1 MQPWTCLWADCRLC
15 NWIGL
20 FSKLFK
26 TSHLLKPNCFQTG
39 VINGVLCLLF
49 NFAVNRT
56 ASVFIQGP
64 ALLCT
69 GWFTIQCV
77 NVVAV
82 WNKGEPV
89 YPNKF
94 EGEGEEVNCSLF
106 TELQLESRTKR
117 PQGKRDR
124 EMIGGAGLAQ
134 RPCNFRVVLT
144 QGAQASCRGAQVPP
158 GPLEELRWQ
167 LKTFCKWFLCFAQSS
182 SSVVSCIES
191 NVTSWQVL
199 LWFPSPQCLC
209 WLLLLVLNWSQ
220 RTHFLDLS
228 ILSILALL
236 LSLSIS
242 AITAK
247 SISKEIKLWRSYIAL
262 SRHEK

>member
-26 TSHLLKPNCFQTG
+26 TSHLLKLNCFQTG

-69 GWFTIQCV
+69 GWFTIQWV

-182 SSVVSCIES
+182 SSVVGCRVQC
-191 NVTSWQVL
+191 NL
-199 LWFPSPQCLC
+199 LAGVAVVPQSTVP
-209 WLLLLVLNWSQ
+209 LLIASTCPELKPANTFLGFKYSEYFSLIVKLE
-220 RTHFLDLS
+220 HFGYNS
-228 ILSILALL
+228 
-236 LSLSIS
+236 
-242 AITAK
+242 
-247 SISKEIKLWRSYIAL
+247 
-262 SRHEK
+262 

>member
-1 MQPWTCLWADCRLC
+1 MGFCA
-15 NWIGL
+15 
-20 FSKLFK
+20 SY
-26 TSHLLKPNCFQTG
+26 
-39 VINGVLCLLF
+39 LF

-82 WNKGEPV
+82 WNKGQPV

-117 PQGKRDR
+117 PQGGNVTGKWFSGD
-124 EMIGGAGLAQ
+124 LAQ
-134 RPCNFRVVLT
+134 CPCNFRAVPT
-144 QGAQASCRGAQVPP
+144 QGAKASCRSAQVLP
-158 GPLEELRWQ
+158 GALEELHWQ
-167 LKTFCKWFLCFAQSS
+167 LKTSCRWLLCSAQSS
-182 SSVVSCIES
+182 CSVASCAES

-199 LWFPSPQCLC
+199 PWFPSPQCLS
-209 WLLLLVLNWSQ
+209 WLLLLVLNRSQ
-220 RTHFLDLS
+220 QTHFLDLS
-228 ILSILALL
+228 ILGVLALL
-236 LSLSIS
+236 LSLTIS